1 GGGGPGPGRAGPD
14 AWAGRS
20 RSPGSGGNLP
30 AVVGGRAP
38 KEREA
43 RPRGPKPPRW
53 SAERRA
59 SRVISAFTR
68 VLTRYGTQGAS
79 LGAWPAASCAG
90 LTGVPLST
98 RTFLGAPPT
107 PRFGVGEAKMQSP
120 GAENAP
126 RERGGVRV
134 LEIARPGMEDS
145 GSAKKQE
152 NTGNGPAV
160 RAARLILRSADAED
174 VPQTC
179 RRVRASRRMRT
190 DTAWPSCFETHRS
203 AFGLWRRLRSRRA
216 AMLLSMRAGEAPTCG
231 CTKSR
236 LGQFPLFRI
245 DINNGNCNSN
255 VFGHRGPYHPH
266 MSATMWH
273 HPSSSRVSPSVVI
286 MCFAFEPAMP
296 TLRIHITTSNPP
308 PGPRPR

>member
-1 GGGGPGPGRAGPD
+1 MRGEV
-14 AWAGRS
+14 
-20 RSPGSGGNLP
+20 P
-30 AVVGGRAP
+30 AVAKAMAGYSL
-38 KEREA
+38 A
-43 RPRGPKPPRW
+43 RRSVAK
-53 SAERRA
+53 A
-59 SRVISAFTR
+59 
-68 VLTRYGTQGAS
+68 
-79 LGAWPAASCAG
+79 
-90 LTGVPLST
+90 
-98 RTFLGAPPT
+98 
-107 PRFGVGEAKMQSP
+107 GEAKMQSP

-145 GSAKKQE
+145 ESAKKQE

-255 VFGHRGPYHPH
+255 VFGLRGPFTPICHPRCGTIRCVPPSVV
-266 MSATMWH
+266 MMCH
-273 HPSSSRVSPSVVI
+273 HPSS
-286 MCFAFEPAMP
+286 
-296 TLRIHITTSNPP
+296 
-308 PGPRPR
+308 